1 MCMISRRDEMFML
14 TKLCRLEE
22 AEVVEGQQSP
32 KTELI
37 VYRGILE
44 GLVQVVHDVHNNNN
58 HDEAPQQPAMPMA
71 GAGAMPRTTI
81 KQFQQLRPPTFY
93 GMPDPMAAESW
104 LLGIERVF
112 EVLPCTD
119 EQKVVFATFMF
130 EGAAL
135 IWWQLKKPL
144 GAIVQGNMIVVVY
157 NAKFMELSRY
167 APHIV
172 STESRKA
179 RRFEA
184 GLRWNIKNKV
194 EILRLPTHQEVLH
207 AALIA
212 EESLNEMSQF
222 RKNRK
227 KRIGGNVSRGQSSKW
242 QSSGSSSGNSSAQ
255 QRNIVSQGS
264 SRSNELPT
272 CPTCQKKHWGECR
285 IGSRGCYGCGQ
296 EGHQIRD
303 CPLRKRIQGA
313 GTSASASV
321 QQPPTERG
329 IINHDKV
336 ELLHLYQEIPQ
347 LPHQLCQ
354 HYLTT
359 SPVPLEYELS
369 VSLPSGDS
377 MLCDRVYSSCEIRVN
392 DVPMYVNLIP
402 LEMHGFDVILGMDW
416 LSSYRAL
423 IDCEL
428 KRVVFH
434 SFAHSGLI
442 FEGVGVVP
450 PPYLISSMKA
460 RRLIQKGSQAFLCS
474 IVDTHV
480 SPPTLEDIHVVREF
494 PDVFPDELLTLP
506 SGTDGFTI
514 YSDASHRGLGCVLM
528 QHGKVIAYASRQLR
542 PHEKN
547 YPTHDLELAAVVFA
561 LKIWRHYLYGVT
573 CEVFTDHKSLK
584 YLFTQKEL
592 NMRQRRWLELIK
604 DYDVLIQYHPGK
616 ANVVADALSRK
627 STVNLA
633 CLVTSQVPLLDELER
648 AEIEVVAPD
657 TNTMLTT
664 MIAQPTLIEIVKQRQ
679 PEDPYLWKVYE
690 EMLVNPKLDFTL
702 QDKALRFQSRL
713 CVPNIPEVKRQVLE
727 EAHNTKFTMHPG
739 GTKMYRDLKE
749 TFWWPGMK
757 REIAEFVS
765 RCLSCQQVK
774 AEHQRPAGL
783 LQSLPIPEW
792 KWEHITIDFVVG
804 LPNSPRGCN
813 AIWVIVDRLTKSAHF
828 LPVKTTY
835 SLSKYADLYITE
847 IIRLHGTP
855 VSIVSDRDPRFTSK
869 FWKSLQRALGTE
881 LSFSTAFHPQT
892 DGQSERNYPD
902 FRRHV
907 TAMCPRFPRKLG
919 NALTACRIRL
929 QQQFSRKYWNG
940 TRLQT
945 AQSRQKSYVDVRRR
959 DLEFGEGDHVFL
971 KISPSKGINRFG
983 KRGKLKPRY
992 IGPFEILQRIGT
1004 VAYRIALPLEL
1015 SHVHDVFHV
1024 SMLRKYVHDPA
1035 HVIHHY
1041 PLNMREDLSYVEKPI
1056 EIIDRRDQVLRNKV
1070 IPLVRVLWRNHSYEE
1085 STWERE
1091 DEIRERYP
1099 SLLE

>member
-1 MCMISRRDEMFML
+1 MPPRKSRGHR
-14 TKLCRLEE
+14 E
-22 AEVVEGQQSP
+22 AAEPEDRVDCIE
-32 KTELI
+32 
-37 VYRGILE
+37 RILE
-44 GLVQVVHDVHNNNN
+44 GLVQVVHDVHKNNN
-58 HDEAPQQPAMPMA
+58 HDEAPQQPAMPMP
-71 GAGAMPRTTI
+71 GAGAMPCTTI
-81 KQFQQLRPPTFY
+81 K
-93 GMPDPMAAESW
+93 
-104 LLGIERVF
+104 VF

-119 EQKVVFATFMF
+119 EHKLVFATFMF

-144 GAIVQGNMIVVVY
+144 EPLWLWPRFLEVFNEEYFPEMVRNQKIQEFLNLKQGNMIVVVY

-179 RRFEA
+179 KRFEA

-194 EILRLPTHQEVLH
+194 EILQLLTHQE
-207 AALIA
+207 
-212 EESLNEMSQF
+212 
-222 RKNRK
+222 
-227 KRIGGNVSRGQSSKW
+227 KRIGGNVSTGQSSKR
-242 QSSGSSSGNSSAQ
+242 QSLGSSSGNSSAQ

-264 SRSNELPT
+264 IRSNELPT
-272 CPTCQKKHWGECR
+272 CPTCQKKHWGECSM
-285 IGSRGCYGCGQ
+285 GSRACYGCGQ

-303 CPLRKRIQGA
+303 CPMKSKIQGA
-313 GTSASASV
+313 GTSASASI
-321 QQPPTERG
+321 QQPLAERR
-329 IINHDKV
+329 NNQPRQV

-354 HYLTT
+354 VYFPSVVNLHAFLWIQ
-359 SPVPLEYELS
+359 VPRIHS
-369 VSLPSGDS
+369 V
-377 MLCDRVYSSCEIRVN
+377 YNSCEIRVN
-392 DVPMYVNLIP
+392 DVSLYVNLIP

-416 LSSYRAL
+416 LSFYRAL

-428 KRVVFH
+428 KRVVFN

-474 IVDTHV
+474 VVDTHV
-480 SPPTLEDIHVVREF
+480 SPPTLKDIHVVREF
-494 PDVFPDELLTLP
+494 FDVFPDELPGSLVDREIEFYIDLNPGTRPISKAPYRMSPLELKELKIQLQDLLEKGFIRP
-506 SGTDGFTI
+506 SVSPWGALVFDT
-514 YSDASHRGLGCVLM
+514 SHRGLGCVLM

-547 YPTHDLELAAVVFA
+547 YLTHDLELAAVVFA

-648 AEIEVVAPD
+648 AEIEVVASD

-664 MIAQPTLIEIVKQRQ
+664 MIAQPTLVEIVKRRQ

-690 EMLVNPKLDFTL
+690 EMLVNPKPDFTL
-702 QDKALRFQSRL
+702 QDRALRFQGRL

-727 EAHNTKFTMHPG
+727 KAHNTKFTMHPR
-739 GTKMYRDLKE
+739 GTKMYKDLKKI
-749 TFWWPGMK
+749 FWWPGMK
-757 REIAEFVS
+757 KEIAEFVS
-765 RCLSCQQVK
+765 QCLSCQQVK
-774 AEHQRPAGL
+774 VEHQRPAGL
-783 LQSLPIPEW
+783 FQSLPISEW
-792 KWEHITIDFVVG
+792 KWEHITMDFVVG

-835 SLSKYADLYITE
+835 SLSKYANLYIAE

-855 VSIVSDRDPRFTSK
+855 VFIVSDRDPRFTSK

-892 DGQSERNYPD
+892 DGQSER
-902 FRRHV
+902 
-907 TAMCPRFPRKLG
+907 T
-919 NALTACRIRL
+919 I
-929 QQQFSRKYWNG
+929 
-940 TRLQT
+940 QT
-945 AQSRQKSYVDVRRR
+945 
-959 DLEFGEGDHVFL
+959 LED
-971 KISPSKGINRFG
+971 
-983 KRGKLKPRY
+983 
-992 IGPFEILQRIGT
+992 
-1004 VAYRIALPLEL
+1004 
-1015 SHVHDVFHV
+1015 
-1024 SMLRKYVHDPA
+1024 MLR
-1035 HVIHHY
+1035 
-1041 PLNMREDLSYVEKPI
+1041 LC
-1056 EIIDRRDQVLRNKV
+1056 VLDFQEN
-1070 IPLVRVLWRNHSYEE
+1070 
-1085 STWERE
+1085 
-1091 DEIRERYP
+1091 
-1099 SLLE
+1099 

>member
-1 MCMISRRDEMFML
+1 ML
-14 TKLCRLEE
+14 AENETTLITKYEEKLCRLEE
-22 AEVVEGQQSP
+22 AEVVEGQQSLRI
-32 KTELI
+32 ELI
-37 VYRGILE
+37 EYRENFRGTC
-44 GLVQVVHDVHNNNN
+44 
-58 HDEAPQQPAMPMA
+58 PS

-93 GMPDPMAAESW
+93 GTPDPMAVESRTD
-104 LLGIERVF
+104 LVAIE
-112 EVLPCTD
+112 E
-119 EQKVVFATFMF
+119 AT
-130 EGAAL
+130 
-135 IWWQLKKPL
+135 
-144 GAIVQGNMIVVVY
+144 GAIVVMAYILGSVQRGVQKIQEFLNLKQGNMIVVEY

-222 RKNRK
+222 RKNQK
-227 KRIGGNVSRGQSSKW
+227 KRIGGNVSRGQSSKR

-255 QRNIVSQGS
+255 QGNIVSQGS
-264 SRSNELPT
+264 CRSNELPT
-272 CPTCQKKHWGECR
+272 CPTCQKKHWG
-285 IGSRGCYGCGQ
+285 
-296 EGHQIRD
+296 
-303 CPLRKRIQGA
+303 A
-313 GTSASASV
+313 GTSASASIR
-321 QQPPTERG
+321 QPPTERRNNQPRQG
-329 IINHDKV
+329 RAFALVPGNT
-336 ELLHLYQEIPQ
+336 PA
-347 LPHQLCQ
+347 
-354 HYLTT
+354 TT
-359 SPVPLEYELS
+359 SV
-369 VSLPSGDS
+369 VSGILPICGQPAHILMDSAISIVASGDS
-377 MLCDRVYSSCEIRVN
+377 MLCDRVYNSCEIRVN
-392 DVPMYVNLIP
+392 DVPMYVDLIP

-434 SFAHSGLI
+434 SFAYSGLI

-474 IVDTHV
+474 IVDT
-480 SPPTLEDIHVVREF
+480 
-494 PDVFPDELLTLP
+494 
-506 SGTDGFTI
+506 
-514 YSDASHRGLGCVLM
+514 DASHRGLGCVLM

-542 PHEKN
+542 SHEKN

-573 CEVFTDHKSLK
+573 CEVFTNHKSLK

-604 DYDVLIQYHPGK
+604 DYDILIQYHPGK

-633 CLVTSQVPLLDELER
+633 YLVTSQVPLLDELER

-679 PEDPYLWKVYE
+679 PEDPYLCKVYE
-690 EMLVNPKLDFTL
+690 EMLVNPKPDFTL
-702 QDKALRFQSRL
+702 QDRALKFQGRL

-727 EAHNTKFTMHPG
+727 EAHNTKFAMHPG

-792 KWEHITIDFVVG
+792 KWEHITMDFVVG

-828 LPVKTTY
+828 FPVKTTY
-835 SLSKYADLYITE
+835 SLSKYANLYIAE
-847 IIRLHGTP
+847 IIQLHGTP

-869 FWKSLQRALGTE
+869 FWKSLQRALGTG
-881 LSFSTAFHPQT
+881 LSFSTAFHPQM
-892 DGQSERNYPD
+892 DGQSERTIQTLEDMLRLCVLD
-902 FRRHV
+902 FQGNWEMHLPLVEFAYNNSFHSSIGMAPYKALYGRKCRSPICWTEVGERH
-907 TAMCPRFPRKLG
+907 MLG
-919 NALTACRIRL
+919 PKIVQLTTDKIKVI
-929 QQQFSRKYWNG
+929 QQ
-940 TRLQT
+940 RLQT
-945 AQSRQKSYVDVRRR
+945 AQSRQK
-959 DLEFGEGDHVFL
+959 
-971 KISPSKGINRFG
+971 
-983 KRGKLKPRY
+983 
-992 IGPFEILQRIGT
+992 
-1004 VAYRIALPLEL
+1004 EL
-1015 SHVHDVFHV
+1015 C
-1024 SMLRKYVHDPA
+1024 RC
-1035 HVIHHY
+1035 
-1041 PLNMREDLSYVEKPI
+1041 
-1056 EIIDRRDQVLRNKV
+1056 
-1070 IPLVRVLWRNHSYEE
+1070 
-1085 STWERE
+1085 
-1091 DEIRERYP
+1091 
-1099 SLLE
+1099 